1 MTSSPTV
8 QPETIILSPSYQLP
22 IGVAALAFAVGWL
35 SVWVGVPIFLFAVFL
50 GVQAAMLRLHFTTTA
65 LEIYRGKTQIRFFP
79 YAGWYH
85 WEIYWPA
92 VPILFYFRE
101 VNSIHFLPML
111 FDPAALTQSLN
122 AFCPR
127 KQDLATPSDS

>member
-1 MTSSPTV
+1 MTSPTAV
-8 QPETIILSPSYQLP
+8 QSESVILSPSYRLP
-22 IGVAALAFAVGWL
+22 IGVAIFAFAVGWL
-35 SVWVGVPIFLFAVFL
+35 SVWAGIPLFLFAVFL
-50 GVQAAMLRLHFTTTA
+50 GIQAAMLRLHFTPTA
-65 LEIYRGKTQIRFFP
+65 LEIYRGEKQIRFFP

-111 FDPAALTQSLN
+111 FDPNALTQSLN
-122 AFCPR
+122 AYCPR
-127 KQDLATPSDS
+127 QQDSATPSD